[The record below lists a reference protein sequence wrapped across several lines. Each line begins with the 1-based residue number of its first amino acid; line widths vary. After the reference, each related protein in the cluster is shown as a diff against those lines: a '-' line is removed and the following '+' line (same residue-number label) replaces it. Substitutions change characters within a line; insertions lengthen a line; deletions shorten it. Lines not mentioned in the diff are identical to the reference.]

1 MLSAQNLRLLRKE
14 PPLAFWMQ
22 RWDAAATAQWIAQLL
37 QRLED
42 LQSTSVDNNYRMRN
56 DARAKKA
63 SCSHLTSPPVRPEF
77 DFDAICRPEGNRT
90 ANVKRASKQM
100 VIARGLGRAQTQRRT
115 TPSNSVTVV
124 LLFQLPLALCFF
136 IFTPQH
142 ALVCRVRRRCGIS
155 TCLSVCPSDE

>member
-1 MLSAQNLRLLRKE
+1 MLSAQNLRLLRQE

-22 RWDAAATAQWIAQLL
+22 RWDFIAQLL

-90 ANVKRASKQM
+90 ANVKRAFKQM
-100 VIARGLGRAQTQRRT
+100 VIA
-115 TPSNSVTVV
+115 
-124 LLFQLPLALCFF
+124 
-136 IFTPQH
+136 
-142 ALVCRVRRRCGIS
+142 
-155 TCLSVCPSDE
+155 